1 MYNFFLDTYPF
12 LSWDGGKAEVVLAE
26 VDADGGGEAAKLLPL
41 AVVAVVVVV
50 IVELRLLR
58 HPSHPLWGAGVILWL
73 TLLSQ
78 NNHPQSSSLHQ
89 FLSNMIII
97 SSSLKDVDYPQR
109 FNGGPYSR

>member
-1 MYNFFLDTYPF
+1 MHTHLFFVNIYFWIHTHLILCIHVFVYNFFLDTYPF

-58 HPSHPLWGAGVILWL
+58 HPSHPLWGAGIRRWL
-73 TLLSQ
+73 TWLFQ
-78 NNHPQSSSLHQ
+78 NNHPHHFTNFFQ
-89 FLSNMIII
+89 I
-97 SSSLKDVDYPQR
+97 
-109 FNGGPYSR
+109 